1 MPPSAALGLLCLA
14 ASRGAAAQEW
24 QCDAPPGKNCQVRLG
39 PTAEQSWEE
48 WLLDYDTWKARGQQF
63 FDFSAYDNVGVQ
75 WAYTSFVQPQV
86 RAAAPRRLSAHLLAL
101 LLLSPA
107 LLPQAMLHDRYLF
120 DRETNAW
127 TVDRY
132 LDDVEERYG
141 GIDSVLVWQFYPNSG
156 VDDRNN
162 FDMIENLPGGMAGV
176 QRMVAAFQERG
187 VKVLWAC
194 FPWDHGTRNTGRAE
208 YVDLVEIVIESGA
221 DGINVRATKPHHTSR
236 LLPIR

>member
-1 MPPSAALGLLCLA
+1 
-14 ASRGAAAQEW
+14 
-24 QCDAPPGKNCQVRLG
+24 
-39 PTAEQSWEE
+39 
-48 WLLDYDTWKARGQQF
+48 
-63 FDFSAYDNVGVQ
+63 
-75 WAYTSFVQPQV
+75 
-86 RAAAPRRLSAHLLAL
+86 
-101 LLLSPA
+101 
-107 LLPQAMLHDRYLF
+107 MLHDRYLF

-162 FDMIENLPGGMAGV
+162 FDMIQNLPGGMAGV

-221 DGINVRATKPHHTSR
+221 DGINVRATKPRHHTSR

>member
-1 MPPSAALGLLCLA
+1 
-14 ASRGAAAQEW
+14 
-24 QCDAPPGKNCQVRLG
+24 
-39 PTAEQSWEE
+39 
-48 WLLDYDTWKARGQQF
+48 
-63 FDFSAYDNVGVQ
+63 
-75 WAYTSFVQPQV
+75 
-86 RAAAPRRLSAHLLAL
+86 
-101 LLLSPA
+101 
-107 LLPQAMLHDRYLF
+107 MLHDRYLF

-162 FDMIENLPGGMAGV
+162 FDMIKNLPGGMAGV

-221 DGINVRATKPHHTSR
+221 DGINVSTARPLGCLLGTLTELAAGFRAWARRGTR
-236 LLPIR
+236 CRG